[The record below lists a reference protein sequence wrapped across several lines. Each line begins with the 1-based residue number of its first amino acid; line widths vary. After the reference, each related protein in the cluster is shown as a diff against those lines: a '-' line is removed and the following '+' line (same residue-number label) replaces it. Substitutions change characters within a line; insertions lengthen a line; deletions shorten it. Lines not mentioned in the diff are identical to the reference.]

1 LAQSFRLSS
10 EHVAPAGRWL
20 FEHLAMAEQKGVEP
34 FKVARQLGHDPDEIV
49 ACTPEVATDLD
60 DVDGLARITE
70 PV

>member
-1 LAQSFRLSS
+1 
-10 EHVAPAGRWL
+10 V

-49 ACTPEVATDLD
+49 ASTPEVATDLD